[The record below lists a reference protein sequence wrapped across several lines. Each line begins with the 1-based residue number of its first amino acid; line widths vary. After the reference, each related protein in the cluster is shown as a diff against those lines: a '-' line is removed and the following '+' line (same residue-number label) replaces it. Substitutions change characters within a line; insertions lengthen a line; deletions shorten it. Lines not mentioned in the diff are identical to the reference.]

1 MQIFHKSYFQFVI
14 KYSSQN
20 YISRISTFKIEI
32 EFRSVIFQLSGANLA
47 CKSDQLTKKK
57 KNKNEEIFDRLFNE
71 FISNA
76 FFQFET
82 SESRGRNRRIG
93 MEATMRLSMS
103 CLWVTG
109 CPRAIMKMGAK
120 QRRDWWGIA
129 KVTNCQHYCCGVTH
143 FASCAFAQSNSIS
156 FDIR

>member
-1 MQIFHKSYFQFVI
+1 MQIFHESYFQFVI

-57 KNKNEEIFDRLFNE
+57 KKTKMKRFSIDCLTSLSRTLFSNSRQVSHEEGIE
-71 FISNA
+71 
-76 FFQFET
+76 
-82 SESRGRNRRIG
+82 ESGWRQQCDC
-93 MEATMRLSMS
+93 

-109 CPRAIMKMGAK
+109 WPRAIMKMGAK

>member
-20 YISRISTFKIEI
+20 YISRIFTFKIEI

-57 KNKNEEIFDRLFNE
+57 KTKMKRFSIDCLTNLSRTLFSNSRQVSHEEGIE
-71 FISNA
+71 
-76 FFQFET
+76 
-82 SESRGRNRRIG
+82 ESGWRQQCDC
-93 MEATMRLSMS
+93 

-109 CPRAIMKMGAK
+109 WPRAIMKMGAK

>member
-1 MQIFHKSYFQFVI
+1 MQIFHESYFQFVI

-32 EFRSVIFQLSGANLA
+32 EFRSVIFQLSGANLV

-57 KNKNEEIFDRLFNE
+57 TKMKRFSIDCLTSLSRTSTLFSNSRQVSHEEGIE
-71 FISNA
+71 
-76 FFQFET
+76 
-82 SESRGRNRRIG
+82 ESGWRQQCDC
-93 MEATMRLSMS
+93 

-109 CPRAIMKMGAK
+109 WPRAIMKMGAK

>member
-1 MQIFHKSYFQFVI
+1 MQIFHESYFQFVI

-93 MEATMRLSMS
+93 MEATMRLLSMS
-103 CLWVTG
+103 DGLTSSNYENGCKTKEGLMRNCKGDKLPTLLLWRNTLCKLCL
-109 CPRAIMKMGAK
+109 CPIKF
-120 QRRDWWGIA
+120 
-129 KVTNCQHYCCGVTH
+129 N
-143 FASCAFAQSNSIS
+143 
-156 FDIR
+156 